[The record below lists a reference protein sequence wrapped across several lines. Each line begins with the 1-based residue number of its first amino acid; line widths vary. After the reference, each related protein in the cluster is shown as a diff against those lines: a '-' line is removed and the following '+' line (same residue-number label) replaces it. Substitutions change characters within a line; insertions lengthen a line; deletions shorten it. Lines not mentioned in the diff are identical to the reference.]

1 MGRRTAVIG
10 CGDISRLHFKGLT
23 ENEADL
29 VAVCDTDPGALAAA
43 VPDRTDVKRVSDH
56 RELLDAGIEVVHVS
70 TPHNQHVPVAVDFLE
85 AGIPVLTEKPIAASL
100 AEGQRLV
107 DTAARTGTKVGV
119 CFQNR
124 YNAQAQAAK
133 KIISSGTYGPVVRGS
148 GSVLWQR
155 TPEYYRAKPWRGSKE
170 GSGGGLLINQA
181 IHTLDMLQWLIGDVT
196 EVGGH
201 AGTYGLADVIEVEDT
216 ATVVMTHG
224 EGGPRSVLT
233 ASNLHATNNPVV
245 VSIQLEGALL
255 TMAQDLTVTLPDG
268 TSETVEGAPRATGA
282 RSYWGNSHGLLIK
295 DFHDHLEDPAPFWID
310 AAEGYKSLWILKQ
323 VLGY

>member
-1 MGRRTAVIG
+1 MGRRTAVVG
-10 CGDISRLHFKGLT
+10 CGDISRLHFKGLAD
-23 ENEADL
+23 NGADL
-29 VAVCDTDPGALAAA
+29 VAVCDTDAGALAAA
-43 VPDRTDVKRVSDH
+43 VPDLDVQRVTDH

-100 AEGQRLV
+100 AEGQRLI

-133 KIISSGTYGPVVRGS
+133 EIVASGKYGSVLRGD

-155 TPEYYRAKPWRGSKE
+155 TPEYYRAKPWRGTKE

-181 IHTLDMLQWLIGDVT
+181 IHTIDMLQWLIGDVT
-196 EVGGH
+196 AVTGH

-233 ASNLHATNNPVV
+233 ASNLHATNAPVV
-245 VSIQLEGALL
+245 VNLQLEGAQL
-255 TMAQDLTVTLPDG
+255 TMGQDLTVTLPDG
-268 TSETVEGAPRATGA
+268 TTEVAEGAPRATGA
-282 RSYWGNSHGLLIK
+282 RSYWGNSHGQLIK
-295 DFHDHLEDPAPFWID
+295 DFHDTLDDPTPFWID

>member
-10 CGDISRLHFKGLT
+10 CGDISRLHFKGLA
-23 ENEADL
+23 ENGAEL
-29 VAVCDTDPGALAAA
+29 VAVCDTNPDALAAA
-43 VPDRTDVKRVSDH
+43 VPDLDVRRVTDH
-56 RELLDAGIEVVHVS
+56 RELLDAGLDVVHVS

-107 DTAARTGTKVGV
+107 ETAARTGTKVAV

-124 YNAQAQAAK
+124 YNVQSRAAK
-133 KIISSGTYGPVVRGS
+133 EIITSGRFGGVVRGS
-148 GSVLWQR
+148 AAMMWQR
-155 TPEYYRAKPWRGSKE
+155 TPEYYRAKPWRGTKE

-181 IHTLDMLQWLIGDVT
+181 IHTIDMLQWLIGEVT
-196 EVGGH
+196 EVGGQ

-224 EGGPRSVLT
+224 AGGPRSVLS

-245 VSIQLEGALL
+245 VNVQLEGALL
-255 TMAQDLTVTLPDG
+255 TMGEDLLITLPDG
-268 TSETVEGAPRATGA
+268 STEVVEGTPRATGERA
-282 RSYWGNSHGLLIK
+282 YWGNSHGLLIK
-295 DFHDHLEDPAPFWID
+295 DFHDTLDDPNPFWID